1 MSIKTV
7 LGVSNETIRILWDD
21 ARLSCLIFSLFSP
34 WQSKDFIQTDQTYEV
49 VIRRSKSG
57 YDLKTPFDT
66 TFCRSEGILLAQLE
80 YTLTLLSQN
89 IFNRYVQIHASC
101 VDLNGNG
108 ALLVGHHGAG
118 KTTLAL
124 AALSNGFK
132 ALTDDIAVLS
142 EDFSHVTGF
151 PRPFKV
157 TDSTWNAFSSFVPKV
172 CPFMRAYVDLTY
184 VFFYI
189 PSGHYYTENT
199 RLKCV
204 VFPVWQSGTTKINEI
219 GETEAMRRILPQGF
233 NFNLRKDAIIKNLLT
248 LLRNTRLF
256 EIAYS
261 DPRDAIRKL
270 RVILE

>member
-1 MSIKTV
+1 M
-7 LGVSNETIRILWDD
+7 
-21 ARLSCLIFSLFSP
+21 
-34 WQSKDFIQTDQTYEV
+34 
-49 VIRRSKSG
+49 
-57 YDLKTPFDT
+57 
-66 TFCRSEGILLAQLE
+66 
-80 YTLTLLSQN
+80 SQN
-89 IFNRYVQIHASC
+89 ILNRYVQVHASC

-108 ALLVGHHGAG
+108 ALLVGPHGAG

-157 TDSTWNAFSSFVPKV
+157 TNSTWNTFSSFVPKA
-172 CPFMRAYVDLTY
+172 CPYIRAYVDLTY

-189 PSGHYYTENT
+189 PSGRYYTNNT
-199 RLKCV
+199 HLKHV
-204 VFPVWQSGTTKINEI
+204 IFPVWHSGYTKINKI
-219 GETEAMRRILPQGF
+219 GETEAMRRTLPQGF
-233 NFNLRKDAIIKNLLT
+233 NFNLRKDSIIQNLVT
-248 LLRNTRLF
+248 ILRNTSLL